1 MSVGDYLRRLV
12 RRWRVVVTVTLLLL
26 AVSGV
31 ISYQMVPTYES
42 KARLYVAIEDPGG
55 DVATALSASVYAQQQ
70 VLSYA
75 AIASSETMAQRV
87 IDDLGL
93 DTTAAELVGRIS
105 TEVEFGTVLFT
116 VVAADTSGAGAR
128 DIVSSI
134 LANYNDVIAELN
146 KSTSDSAAVTVSA
159 IAQPTAP
166 TDPVTP
172 NVSLNLLAALF
183 AGLFLG
189 LAGAAL
195 RDLLDNSVKGPDDVT
210 DLETSV
216 LGLIPKRPRAMARE
230 VVVTGDAGPM
240 AEAFRQVRLSLQFAR
255 IDDPPRVI
263 VVTSCGVGEGKS
275 FVSAN
280 LAAVYA
286 SAGLRVVL
294 VDADLRKPV
303 IARRLDLDSQ
313 VGFMSVM
320 LGRLQLEEAVQQ
332 GPVDDLHVLTA
343 GPLPPNP
350 AEILGSDSMAGL
362 TEKLRSDY
370 DLVIFDTPPVLPF
383 ADARALMR
391 NADGVVLVV
400 DHGKTRRS
408 DVGAALQL
416 SRAAGSHVLGMLI
429 NRAPLPR
436 RMNYA
441 YASYSVA
448 KRAHSH

>member
-1 MSVGDYLRRLV
+1 MSVGDYLKRLL
-12 RRWRVVVTVTLLLL
+12 RRWRVVVTVALLLV
-26 AVSGV
+26 AVGGV
-31 ISYQMVPTYES
+31 ISFQMVPTYES
-42 KARLYVAIEDPGG
+42 KARLYVAIQDPGG

-93 DTTAAELVGRIS
+93 DTTAAELVERIS
-105 TEVEFGTVLFT
+105 TQVEFGTVLFT
-116 VVAADTSGAGAR
+116 VVVSDTSAAGAR
-128 DIVSSI
+128 DIVTSI
-134 LANYNDVIAELN
+134 LTNYNDVIAELN
-146 KSTSDSAAVTVSA
+146 KSTSASAAVTVSA
-159 IAQPTAP
+159 IAQPSTP

-172 NVSLNLLAALF
+172 NIPLNLLAALF

-189 LAGAAL
+189 LAGAAV
-195 RDLLDNSVKGPDDVT
+195 RDLLDNSVKGPDDVA

-216 LGLIPKRPRAMARE
+216 LGLIPRRPRAMARE
-230 VVVTGDAGPM
+230 VVVSGDAGPM
-240 AEAFRQVRLSLQFAR
+240 AEAFRQVRLSLQFAS
-255 IDDPPRVI
+255 IDDPPQVM
-263 VVTSCGVGEGKS
+263 VVTSCDVGEGKS

-286 SAGLRVVL
+286 AAGLRVLL
-294 VDADLRKPV
+294 VDADLRKPA
-303 IARRLDLDSQ
+303 IARRLDLDGQ

-320 LGRLQLEEAVQQ
+320 LGRIQLEEAVQE

-362 TEKLRSDY
+362 TEKLRSEY
-370 DLVIFDTPPVLPF
+370 DIVIFDTPPVLPF
-383 ADARALMR
+383 GDARALMR
-391 NADGVVLVV
+391 SADGVVLVI

-408 DVGAALQL
+408 DVAEALQL
-416 SRAAGSHVLGMLI
+416 SRVAGTRVLGLLI

-436 RMNYA
+436 RLSYA
-441 YASYSVA
+441 YAHYPAA
-448 KRAHSH
+448 KRPRSH